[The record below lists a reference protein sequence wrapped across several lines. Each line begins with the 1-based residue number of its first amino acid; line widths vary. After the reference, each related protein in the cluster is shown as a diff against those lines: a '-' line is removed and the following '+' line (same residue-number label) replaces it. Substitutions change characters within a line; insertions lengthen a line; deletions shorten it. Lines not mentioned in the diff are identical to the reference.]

1 MCLEGQGEGSELIN
15 HQQWTELGPRAN
27 PRPRRRLARLEGRGG
42 GPLGS
47 RPGVSLVEAGSAYG
61 NQGRRSWLVGGVGGH
76 MIVLGQKL
84 SVIGVKYLPKI
95 ACWVPMVGRLA

>member
-1 MCLEGQGEGSELIN
+1 MYLEGQGVGSELIN
-15 HQQWTELGPRAN
+15 HQQWTELGPRAK
-27 PRPRRRLARLEGRGG
+27 
-42 GPLGS
+42 GPWPQGLQLHTMLQQGD
-47 RPGVSLVEAGSAYG
+47 SLVEAGSAYG